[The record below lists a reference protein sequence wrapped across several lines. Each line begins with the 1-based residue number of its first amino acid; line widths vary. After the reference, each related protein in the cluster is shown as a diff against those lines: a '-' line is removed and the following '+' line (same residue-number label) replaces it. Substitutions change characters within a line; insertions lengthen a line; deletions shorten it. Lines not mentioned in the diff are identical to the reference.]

1 MTRVS
6 LVVVVLA
13 LGLTQAFGQE
23 VEQTLENQPQKGIV
37 GRIVDDLIESTR
49 NVHEINVENFAAERA
64 AFGERHAQATEP
76 NPGFARFD
84 EHYLVKY
91 SLGEILENVALTFL
105 RGMCTQK
112 GLQIIENNYKS
123 V

>member
-23 VEQTLENQPQKGIV
+23 VEQTLENQPEKGVV

-49 NVHEINVENFAAERA
+49 CGI
-64 AFGERHAQATEP
+64 FG
-76 NPGFARFD
+76 
-84 EHYLVKY
+84 
-91 SLGEILENVALTFL
+91 
-105 RGMCTQK
+105 RGRQFT
-112 GLQIIENNYKS
+112 NNYPQRQYL
-123 V
+123 